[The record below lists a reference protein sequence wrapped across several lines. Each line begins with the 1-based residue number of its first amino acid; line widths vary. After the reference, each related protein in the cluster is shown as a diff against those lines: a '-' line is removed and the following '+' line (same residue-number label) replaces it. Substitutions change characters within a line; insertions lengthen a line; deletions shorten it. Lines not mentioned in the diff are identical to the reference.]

1 MANAS
6 ATPQQLNLF
15 SCTDIGHDGVLL
27 LNMIGYIS
35 SDILVRDIILN
46 LWYFKHVKLEAGQT
60 LSQQRTNYNIAVK
73 IYVHIS
79 CTKKKKKEKNESI
92 FSKGVF
98 NIKEAWYSP
107 T

>member
-46 LWYFKHVKLEAGQT
+46 IWYFKHVKLEAGQT
-60 LSQQRTNYNIAVK
+60 LSQQRTNYNFDDK
-73 IYVHIS
+73 IELLPEVNNGHSRPPEVIEMENPLL
-79 CTKKKKKEKNESI
+79 KHN
-92 FSKGVF
+92 
-98 NIKEAWYSP
+98 
-107 T
+107 

>member
-27 LNMIGYIS
+27 LKMIGYIS

-60 LSQQRTNYNIAVK
+60 LSQQRTTYNF
-73 IYVHIS
+73 HD
-79 CTKKKKKEKNESI
+79 KKELLPEVN
-92 FSKGVF
+92 KGHSS
-98 NIKEAWYSP
+98 SP
-107 T
+107 EVIEMENPLLKHN